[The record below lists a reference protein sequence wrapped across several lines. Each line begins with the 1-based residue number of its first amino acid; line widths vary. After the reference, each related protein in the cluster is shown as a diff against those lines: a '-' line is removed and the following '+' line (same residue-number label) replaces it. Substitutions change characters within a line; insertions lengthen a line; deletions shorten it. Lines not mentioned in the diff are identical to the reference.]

1 MNLRLNP
8 KLNIFIEFEN
18 DLIELLAS
26 IWEVQNEEDWKTLK
40 STLVPILN
48 SEMGEIKK
56 ALSEMK
62 SM

>member
-26 IWEVQNEEDWKTLK
+26 IWEVQNEEDWETLK

>member
-1 MNLRLNP
+1 MNSRLNP
-8 KLNIFIEFEN
+8 KLNVFIEVESE
-18 DLIELLAS
+18 LIELLAS
-26 IWEVQNEEDWKTLK
+26 IWEVENEEDWETLK
-40 STLVPILN
+40 ATLLPILN